1 MNAAS
6 ILKELSAAVAD
17 SKSEQSQVNGVVRVL
32 SALGYKGAG
41 SPEVHQ
47 TTVDRSTFR
56 VYLWRD
62 SPFGDH
68 LILATGP
75 SFVPKLALASDVPA
89 EPGVGVYVRAVVTKD
104 ARTLDGAGRM
114 AERAGSR
121 LAAAEDRSARSRARE
136 STRQDDTLARRGAAE
151 RDRAEAERAHR
162 EAERVAR
169 EAAAEEERSRAAQAR
184 EMRVAGHLDKGRQGL
199 SGWATKVAES
209 AIAKARP
216 MLALFAEGD
225 NMKGRMAAD
234 IIADARS
241 TIRAKSKHDTGNY
254 FGHAEGMLSR
264 FVDEIWVAQ
273 ERADQVHEREV
284 KKIAA
289 GHAAQHAAAAPDPHK
304 AMAQAQALIAMLKAQ
319 KSA

>member
-89 EPGVGVYVRAVVTKD
+89 EPGVGVYVRALVSKD
-104 ARTLDGAGRM
+104 ARTLAGAGRM
-114 AERAGSR
+114 AERAASSH
-121 LAAAEDRSARSRARE
+121 AAAEDRSARSRARE
-136 STRQDDTLARRGAAE
+136 STRQDETLARRGAAE
-151 RDRAEAERAHR
+151 RDRAEAERAER
-162 EAERVAR
+162 DRKEAEHVAR
-169 EAAAEEERSRAAQAR
+169 AHTSSEEARLR
-184 EMRVAGHLDKGRQGL
+184 
-199 SGWATKVAES
+199 
-209 AIAKARP
+209 AKA
-216 MLALFAEGD
+216 L
-225 NMKGRMAAD
+225 
-234 IIADARS
+234 
-241 TIRAKSKHDTGNY
+241 
-254 FGHAEGMLSR
+254 GHAER
-264 FVDEIWVAQ
+264 
-273 ERADQVHEREV
+273 EREREAHMAR
-284 KKIAA
+284 KGEERRLAA
-289 GHAAQHAAAAPDPHK
+289 EAAEAASRKAAAPDTNK